1 MTYLRRRLWYVDK
14 DGQHWLEQRDLLARA
29 EPVIVLGE
37 PGMGKTELLKTI
49 GDADG
54 NVFCRATQLINRVRP
69 ETLIGNAKRLVVDAL
84 DEVAAQCQGDA
95 VDLVLH
101 KLGQLDYPP
110 FILSCRVAEWRS
122 AIASGA
128 IAEQYDAAPLE
139 VHLEPL
145 TRDEQL
151 RLLIELTGDAG
162 RARMLRDH
170 FETFGPDF
178 LGNPQTLE
186 LIAALPADA
195 LPRTTVGL
203 FEQAIE
209 TLRKERNPV
218 KEELPREAALNAA
231 GAAFAGLI
239 LSGNGRIVD
248 KPGGLIDAGDKA
260 LPLAEVEA
268 FDHGDVSRAADTKL
282 FAADRSESL
291 TYAHRRVG
299 EFVGARWLAERAD
312 TRAKRRRLLEQ
323 FSSHGLV
330 PASLRG
336 LHAWL
341 ARDPQL
347 ADAVID
353 ADPMGVV
360 EYGDAEA
367 LTADQARR
375 LFGALERLAAENPR
389 FMDWREY
396 RAASLVTPPLMA
408 EVERVVRDPNAEF
421 GLRVLLLQQLEGAP
435 TAEGLRDLLRQLML
449 DEAQP
454 YGIRESCAMALLSLG
469 GEDWPALLEQ
479 LRWQAREDS
488 LRLAHELLDNIG
500 LETFSDEQI
509 VAIILARDGLSL
521 CPIGAEPERTTVMA
535 FYRLAQHVPVARL
548 DGLLDLFAAYAEEL
562 LPEHAGYEENDLI
575 DLQYALALKRIGN
588 GGSVDPLRLWRWI
601 RPFDEQ
607 SSYRREQGKELADWL
622 KTNAPVRQAIQ
633 RHVLLDEVSGKDVW
647 QRAWPLHRDALNLYP
662 TQEEVVALL
671 NSMNLGDPRW
681 REVLDL
687 GRTWGE
693 EGRPLRESAMR
704 FAAGQPED
712 LAWIEAK
719 AERPVPEW
727 ERKQEERARKSDA
740 ERTAKH
746 AEHRR
751 EFLTKIEGVRAGEYG
766 LILPLARAYLKRFR
780 DIGDG
785 VPAHERVAEWLGEEV
800 AAAALEGFEVFL
812 QARPPRP
819 RAAEIARSLAESKH
833 WPAGDIIVTALAERV
848 RTQERPFDGLI
859 SERLAAGL
867 FECWHRA
874 IGDDAGLKELGPLF
888 ETELKRRGQWRRAVR
903 LFVEPQLYRRAQHV
917 DRLWALMRADD
928 AGLGADLAED
938 WLTRFP
944 DMSAEAEVEMV
955 DRLIRSNRRDA
966 LRVLLADRQGKKL
979 HDERRRNW
987 EAVALIVDF
996 ETARARLGNTIE
1008 PELLWQLRARIG
1020 GSRNHDDGEGSPA
1033 FLSIDQLA
1041 WMIATFRALWPA
1053 TGRPTDVTTGDT
1065 NPWDASEHIRALITR
1080 LGNDVSPEAV
1090 MALATLRDAPQ
1101 DGYTWVLRTVAAEQR
1116 QKQADEGYT
1125 APTLDQI
1132 KAVLDAGPPA
1142 SVADLRAIVV
1152 EELEELGRRLRG
1164 SSEDEVDLFWT
1175 DDDKPRSENQCRD
1188 RVVTLLRA
1196 HLAPLAIYPLDE
1208 ADMPQGKRADIVFYH
1223 NALWLPVE
1231 AKRQQRADLWVAIE
1245 QQLERLYTGHW
1256 QAEDQGV
1263 FLVFWFGSRFN
1274 VPARPDGGPKP
1285 TTAAELQAALDAHP
1299 AAKAGRV
1306 QVVVVDL
1313 SRPASSR
1320 SGP

>member
-14 DGQHWLEQRDLLARA
+14 DGQHWLEQDDLLAH
-29 EPVIVLGE
+29 PGPLIVLGE
-37 PGMGKTELLKTI
+37 PGMGKTELLKAI
-49 GDADG
+49 GGADD

-69 ETLIGNAKRLVVDAL
+69 ETLIGNAKRLVIDAL
-84 DEVAAQCQGDA
+84 DEVAAQSQGDA
-95 VDLVLH
+95 VDLVLQ

-110 FILSCRVAEWRS
+110 FVLSCRVAEWRS
-122 AIASGA
+122 ATASGA

-145 TRDEQL
+145 THDEQL
-151 RLLIELTGDAG
+151 RLLIELTGDAD
-162 RARMLRDH
+162 RAGALQDH
-170 FETFGPDF
+170 FQTFGAEF

-186 LIAALPADA
+186 LIAALPIEE
-195 LPRTTVGL
+195 LPDTTVGL
-203 FEQAIE
+203 FDQAIE
-209 TLRKERNPV
+209 TLCGERNPA
-218 KEELPREAALNAA
+218 KEELPRAVALDAA

-239 LSGNGRIVD
+239 MSGNGRIVD
-248 KPGGLIDAGDKA
+248 KPGGLIDPGDKA
-260 LPLAEVEA
+260 LPLVEVEA
-268 FDHGDVSRAADTKL
+268 FDHGNVSRAADTKL
-282 FAADRSESL
+282 FAADRSEGL

-299 EFVGARWLAERAD
+299 EFVGARWLADRAD

-341 ARDPQL
+341 ARDAKL

-367 LTADQARR
+367 LTPDQARR
-375 LFGALERLAAENPR
+375 LFGALERLAADNPR
-389 FMDWREY
+389 FVDWREY
-396 RAASLVTPPLMA
+396 RAASLVTPPLMSQ
-408 EVERVVRDPNAEF
+408 VERVLRDPKAEF
-421 GLRVLLLQQLEGAP
+421 GLRLLLLQQLKGAS
-435 TAEGLRDLLRQLML
+435 TAERLRYLLRALML
-449 DEAQP
+449 DEAEP
-454 YGIRESCAMALLSLG
+454 YGIRQPSAMALASLG
-469 GEDWPALLEQ
+469 GEDWPALLEE
-479 LRWQAREDS
+479 LRCQAREDS
-488 LRLAHELLDNIG
+488 LRLAHELLDDIG

-509 VAIILARDGLSL
+509 VAIVLARDGLSL
-521 CPIGAEPERTTVMA
+521 CPIGAEPERTTVMG
-535 FYRLAQHVPVARL
+535 FYRLAKHVPLPRL

-575 DLQYALALKRIGN
+575 DLQYALVLNRLGS
-588 GGSVDPLRLWRWI
+588 GGSVDPLRLWRWLK
-601 RPFDEQ
+601 PFDEQ
-607 SSYRREQGKELADWL
+607 NSYRRDQGKELADWL

-633 RHVLLDEVSGKDVW
+633 RHVLLDEVSSKDVW
-647 QRAWPLHRDALNLYP
+647 QRAWPLQRQTLNLYP
-662 TQEEVVALL
+662 TQEDVVALL
-671 NSMNLGDPRW
+671 NCMDSADPRW
-681 REVLDL
+681 REVLEL

-693 EGRPLRESAMR
+693 EGRPLREAALR
-704 FAAGQPED
+704 FAAGQPEE

-727 ERKQEERARKSDA
+727 ERKQEERTRKREA
-740 ERTAKH
+740 EQRAKH

-751 EFLTKIEGVRAGEYG
+751 EFLSKIEAVRAGEYG
-766 LILPLARAYLKRFR
+766 LILAPAQAYLKRFH

-800 AAAALEGFEVFL
+800 AAAAHEGFEAFL

-819 RAAEIARSLAESKH
+819 RAAEIARSFAESRR
-833 WPAGDIIVTALAERV
+833 WSAGDIIVAALAERV
-848 RTQERPFDGLI
+848 RTQERPFDGLN

-867 FECWHRA
+867 FECWHGA
-874 IGDDAGLKELGPLF
+874 INDHAGLKELGPLL
-888 ETELKRRGQWRRAVR
+888 EAELKRRGQWKRVVR
-903 LFVEPQLYRRAQHV
+903 LFVEPQLRRRARHI
-917 DRLWALMRADD
+917 DRLWAIMREEDP
-928 AGLGADLAED
+928 GLGADLAED
-938 WLTRFP
+938 WLIRFP
-944 DMSAEAEVEMV
+944 DMSGEAEVEMI

-966 LRVLLADRQGKKL
+966 LRTLLADRQGKTL
-979 HDERRRNW
+979 DDERRRNW

-996 ETARARLGNTIE
+996 DAARARLGNAIE
-1008 PELLWQLRARIG
+1008 PELLWHLRARIG
-1020 GSRNHDDGEGSPA
+1020 GRHYHDDGEGSPA

-1041 WMIATFRALWPA
+1041 WMITTFRALWPA
-1053 TGRPTDVTTGDT
+1053 TGRPMSVTTGDT

-1090 MALATLRDAPQ
+1090 TALATLRDAPE
-1101 DGYTWVLRTVAAEQR
+1101 DGYTWALRTVSAEQR

-1125 APTLDQI
+1125 PPTLDQI
-1132 KAVLDAGPPA
+1132 KSVLDAGPPG

-1152 EELEELGRRLRG
+1152 EELEDLGRRLRG

-1175 DDDKPRSENQCRD
+1175 DDDKPRSENECRD
-1188 RVVTLLRA
+1188 RVVTLLRG
-1196 HLAPLAIYPLDE
+1196 HLAPLAIYPIDE

-1231 AKRQQRADLWVAIE
+1231 AKRQQHPDIWVAIE

-1256 QAEDQGV
+1256 QAEGQGV
-1263 FLVFWFGSRFN
+1263 FLVFWFGSSFN
-1274 VPARPDGGPKP
+1274 LPACPDGGPKP

-1299 AAKAGRV
+1299 AVKAGRV
-1306 QVVVVDL
+1306 QVVVLDL
-1313 SRPASSR
+1313 SRAA
-1320 SGP
+1320 

>member
-1 MTYLRRRLWYVDK
+1 VIYLRRRLWYVDK
-14 DGQHWLEQRDLLARA
+14 DGQHWLNQDDLLARA
-29 EPVIVLGE
+29 EPVVVLGE
-37 PGMGKTELLKTI
+37 PGMGKTELLKAI
-49 GDADG
+49 AGEDDNA
-54 NVFCRATQLINRVRP
+54 FCRATQLINRARP
-69 ETLIGNAKRLVVDAL
+69 EMLIGNARRLVIDAL
-84 DEVAAQCQGDA
+84 DEVAAQRQGDA
-95 VDLVLH
+95 VDLVLQ

-110 FILSCRVAEWRS
+110 FVLSCRVAEWRS
-122 AIASGA
+122 ATASGA
-128 IAEQYDAAPLE
+128 IAEQYDSAPLE

-145 TRDEQL
+145 NQDEQL
-151 RLLIELTGDAG
+151 RLLIELTGDAD
-162 RARMLRDH
+162 RAGILRDH
-170 FETFGPDF
+170 FDTFGHGF

-203 FEQAIE
+203 LEEAVE

-218 KEELPREAALNAA
+218 KKELPREAAIDAA

-248 KPGGLIDAGDKA
+248 KPVALIEAADKA

-268 FDHGDVSRAADTKL
+268 FDHGHVSRAADTKL
-282 FAADRSESL
+282 FAADRSEGL

-312 TRAKRRRLLEQ
+312 TRAKRRRLLGQ

-341 ARDPQL
+341 ARDPLL

-375 LFGALERLAAENPR
+375 LFAALERLAIENPR

-396 RAASLVTPPLMA
+396 RAASLVTPPLMG
-408 EVERVVRDPNAEF
+408 EVERVVGDPNAEI

-435 TAEGLRDLLRQLML
+435 TAEGLRNLLRTLMM
-449 DEAQP
+449 DEAEPYSIRQP
-454 YGIRESCAMALLSLG
+454 CAMVLVSLG
-469 GEDWPALLEQ
+469 GEDWPVLLEQ
-479 LRWQAREDS
+479 LRCHAREGS
-488 LRLAHELLDNIG
+488 LRLAHELLDDIA
-500 LETFSDEQI
+500 LETFSNEQI
-509 VAIILARDGLSL
+509 VAILLARDGLTL
-521 CPIGAEPERTTVMA
+521 CPIGAQPERNTVMG
-535 FYRLAQHVPVARL
+535 FSRLARHVPFPRL

-562 LPEHAGYEENDLI
+562 LPEHASYEENDLI
-575 DLQYALALKRIGN
+575 DLQYALALKRLGDDP
-588 GGSVDPLRLWRWI
+588 SVHPLRLWYWI
-601 RPFDEQ
+601 KPFDEQ
-607 SSYRREQGKELADWL
+607 HSYHRDQGKALADWL

-633 RHVLLDEVSGKDVW
+633 RHVLLDAVDGKSVW
-647 QRAWPLHRDALNLYP
+647 ERAWPLHRDTVNLYP
-662 TQEEVVALL
+662 TQEDVVALL
-671 NSMNLGDPRW
+671 NSMDLADARW
-681 REVLDL
+681 REVLEL

-693 EGRPLRESAMR
+693 EGRLLREAAMR

-727 ERKQEERARKSDA
+727 ERKQEERARARSA

-751 EFLTKIEGVRAGEYG
+751 EFLARIDDVRAGEYG
-766 LILPLARAYLKRFR
+766 LILSPARAYLKRFQ

-785 VPAHERVAEWLGEEV
+785 VPAHQRVAEWVGEEV
-800 AAAALEGFEVFL
+800 AAAAHAGFEAFL
-812 QARPPRP
+812 RARPPTP
-819 RAAEIARSLAESKH
+819 RAAEIARSFAESRA
-833 WPAGDIIVTALAERV
+833 WSAGDIIVAALAERV
-848 RTQERPFDGLI
+848 RTREQPFDDLS

-874 IGDDAGLKELGPLF
+874 IGDEAGLKELGPLL
-888 ETELKRRGQWRRAVR
+888 EAELKRRGQWKRVVR
-903 LFVEPQLYRRAQHV
+903 IYVEPQLRRRAQHV
-917 DRLWALMRADD
+917 DRLWTIMRGDD
-928 AGLGADLAED
+928 GGLGADLAED

-944 DMSAEAEVEMV
+944 DMSGDAEVEMI

-966 LRVLLADRQGKKL
+966 LRVLLTDRQGRQFN
-979 HDERRRNW
+979 DERRRNW

-996 ETARARLGNTIE
+996 DAARARLGEAIE
-1008 PELLWQLRARIG
+1008 PELFWQLRARMG
-1020 GSRNHDDGEGSPA
+1020 GRRYHTEGEGSPA
-1033 FLSIDQLA
+1033 FLSVDQLA

-1053 TGRPTDVTTGDT
+1053 TGRPTSVTTGET

-1090 MALATLRDAPQ
+1090 AALAALRDAPE
-1101 DGYTWVLRTVAAEQR
+1101 DGYTWALRMVAAEQR

-1125 APTLDQI
+1125 PPTLDQI
-1132 KAVLDAGPPA
+1132 KAVLDAGPPG

-1152 EELEELGRRLRG
+1152 EELKALGRRLRG

-1175 DDDKPRSENQCRD
+1175 DDDRPRSENECRD
-1188 RVVTLLRA
+1188 RVVALLRGY
-1196 HLAPLAIYPLDE
+1196 LAPLAIYPMDE
-1208 ADMPQGKRADIVFYH
+1208 VDMPQGKRADIVFYH
-1223 NALWLPVE
+1223 DALWLPVE
-1231 AKRQQRADLWVAIE
+1231 AKRQQHADLWVAIE
-1245 QQLERLYTGHW
+1245 RQLERLYTGHW
-1256 QAEDQGV
+1256 QAEGQGV
-1263 FLVFWFGSRFN
+1263 FLVFWFGAQVN
-1274 VPARPDGGPKP
+1274 VPARPEGGRKP
-1285 TTAAELQAALDAHP
+1285 TTAAALQAALDAH
-1299 AAKAGRV
+1299 AAVKAGRV
-1306 QVVVVDL
+1306 QVVVLDL
-1313 SRPASSR
+1313 SRPAS
-1320 SGP
+1320 